1 MDSTEKILIAFL
13 AGATA
18 GALSALLLAPDT
30 GENTR
35 KKLNKAADDFG
46 HSLTETLE
54 SSAEKVKEI
63 ADSALS
69 EAEKYIKKTSES
81 TKKS

>member
-1 MDSTEKILIAFL
+1 MNSTEKILVAFL

-35 KKLNKAADDFG
+35 KKLGKAADDFG

-54 SSAEKVKEI
+54 SSAEKVKHL
-63 ADSALS
+63 ADTALS
-69 EAEKYIKKTSES
+69 EAEKYAKKASEI
-81 TKKS
+81 THKK

>member
-1 MDSTEKILIAFL
+1 MDSTEKILVAFL

-18 GALSALLLAPDT
+18 GVLTGLLLAPDT

-35 KKLNKAADDFG
+35 KKLSKAADDFG
-46 HSLTETLE
+46 HTLTETLE
-54 SSAEKVKEI
+54 TSAEKVKHI

-69 EAEKYIKKTSES
+69 EAEKYAKKASEI
-81 TKKS
+81 THKK

>member
-1 MDSTEKILIAFL
+1 MNSTEKILIAFL

-18 GALSALLLAPDT
+18 GALTALLIAPDT

-35 KKLNKAADDFG
+35 KKLSKAADDFG

-54 SSAEKVKEI
+54 TSAEKVKQM

-69 EAEKYIKKTSES
+69 EAEKYAKKASEI
-81 TKKS
+81 THKK

>member
-1 MDSTEKILIAFL
+1 MNSTEKILVAFL
-13 AGATA
+13 AGAAA
-18 GALSALLLAPDT
+18 GALTGLLLAPDT

-35 KKLNKAADDFG
+35 KRINQAADDFG

-63 ADSALS
+63 ADTALS
-69 EAEKYIKKTSES
+69 EAEKYAKKASEA
-81 TKKS
+81 THKN

>member
-1 MDSTEKILIAFL
+1 MNSTEKILIAFL

-35 KKLNKAADDFG
+35 KKLSKAADDFG

-54 SSAEKVKEI
+54 SSAEKVKEMADTAI
-63 ADSALS
+63 A
-69 EAEKYIKKTSES
+69 EAEKYSKKAAEYTQ
-81 TKKS
+81 KR